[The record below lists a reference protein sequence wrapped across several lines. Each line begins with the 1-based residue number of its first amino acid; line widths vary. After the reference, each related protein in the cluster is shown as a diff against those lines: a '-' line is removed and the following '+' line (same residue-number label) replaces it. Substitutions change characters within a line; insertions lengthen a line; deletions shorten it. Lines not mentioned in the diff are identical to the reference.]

1 MEGRYSCAFGF
12 SIAAVRESFDAAAF
26 HDELE
31 TRFGLHLGRLAAGI
45 SGEVPKLLRGEVLER
60 PAICAVAQL
69 GALSRSRSLIPAAIM
84 SLSRRSF
91 LAATAASAVL
101 RPAFAAPASEVDVA
115 IVGAGAAGIAAA
127 RRLTAAGRRVVV
139 LEAAERI
146 GGRCFTETLSFGV
159 PFDRGA
165 HWLHMPD
172 INPAAK
178 LAAATG
184 FDLYPAPP
192 GQKMRIGRR
201 NAREG
206 EMENFLAARVRAARA
221 ITDAGNGKAD
231 IACAQALP
239 KDLGDWRATVEFVL
253 GPFGC
258 GKDLRDLS
266 ALDFARSAERDV
278 DAFCRQGLGALVAK
292 LAGNVPVERSSPV
305 TRIDSRMRGKVDL
318 VTARGRVS
326 ARAAIVT
333 VSTSVLAGG
342 RIKFDPEPKRTL
354 DAASKLTMGSYD
366 HIALQLPG
374 NPLQLL
380 DDDLVFEK
388 SNGARTA
395 AMLANVSGSNLC
407 LIVVAGRFGRD
418 LAAQGE
424 RAMIAFATDWLVA
437 LYGTDVAKAI
447 TRAQATRWNEEPWA
461 LGAFSAAGP
470 GGQPSRRVLME
481 PFRERIFFAG
491 EAAHETL
498 WGTVGGAW
506 ESGERAADAA
516 LKLVAPPARA
526 PAPAATRR
534 RKVVDP

>member
-1 MEGRYSCAFGF
+1 MGRCS
-12 SIAAVRESFDAAAF
+12 
-26 HDELE
+26 LPE
-31 TRFGLHLGRLAAGI
+31 TSAEFAGTPLSHLR
-45 SGEVPKLLRGEVLER
+45 RR
-60 PAICAVAQL
+60 PAWGTL
-69 GALSRSRSLIPAAIM
+69 NSRPPHATAIM

-91 LAATAASAVL
+91 LAATAASAAL
-101 RPAFAAPASEVDVA
+101 RPAFAAPPSEVDVA

-127 RRLTAAGRRVVV
+127 RRLVAAGRRVVV

-146 GGRCFTETLSFGV
+146 GGRLHTETTSFGV

-178 LAAATG
+178 LAAANG

-206 EMENFLAARVRAARA
+206 EMEDFLAARVRAARA
-221 ITDAGNGKAD
+221 ISEAGTAKVD
-231 IACAQALP
+231 VACAQALP
-239 KDLGDWRATVEFVL
+239 KDLGDWRATIEFVL

-266 ALDFARSAERDV
+266 ALDFSKSAERDV
-278 DAFCRQGLGALVAK
+278 DAFCRQGFGALVAK
-292 LAGNVPVERSSPV
+292 LAGSIPVERASPV
-305 TRIDSRMRGKVDL
+305 TQIDSRLRGKVDL
-318 VTARGRVS
+318 VTPRGRVS
-326 ARAAIVT
+326 ARAVIVT
-333 VSTSVLAGG
+333 VSTGVLGAGK
-342 RIKFDPEPKRTL
+342 IKFDPEPRRIL
-354 DAASKLTMGSYD
+354 DAASKLTMGAYD

-388 SNGARTA
+388 SNGAKTA

-407 LIVVAGRFGRD
+407 LIEVAGRFGRD

-424 RAMIAFATDWLVA
+424 RAMIAFATEWLTA
-437 LYGTDVAKAI
+437 LYGADIAKAI
-447 TRAQATRWNEEPWA
+447 KTAQATRWNEEPWA
-461 LGAFSAAGP
+461 LGAFSGAGP
-470 GGQPSRRVLME
+470 GHQPSRRVLME

-516 LKLVAPPARA
+516 LKLIAPPARA
-526 PAPAATRR
+526 PAPATPRR
-534 RKVVDP
+534 RKVVE